1 MIRRPLVSLAI
12 LLVTAALLVSF
23 SGKLS
28 RGEENYVSLL
38 VPEEKTADVEAYLAG
53 KGIGPFYDGE
63 KPVIYSDFT
72 ALAAIPLKD
81 VSRRFLEEDRRYD
94 PYLRELGELF
104 TTHRGNRIFFRTDLS
119 QLALQR
125 MLFPLRHEVLWE
137 QAVSP
142 LSFILIAVMAVILLG
157 VNVYRHG
164 SAFLWPLMVQ
174 TLWIPFYFYEP
185 GYSLAALPLIL
196 FWEVL
201 IIESWG
207 QWVRAFFLFLLIA
220 VSGAVMFSGSTLKLC
235 SLMLALSFSVGL
247 FLKLRFF
254 PASPER
260 GNREVKRA
268 VIIKRRFSFF
278 SHKTE
283 HDLFEPKYF
292 GMGVPVVSRSLTP
305 MTAVRGNLLIPTLF
319 LSLPLLFVPQ
329 SSENHSPFTFPGPGD
344 FYDHVYY
351 QQNILY
357 SSPWGSRD
365 PVVTSDFTWDSDTGA
380 IIEQEKR
387 IASFTPEWMAEVR
400 SEYGRG
406 YADSFLLSLPTGMES
421 IPINFTLPFY
431 KFRIFVIIIMFFLS
445 ELVSSQ
451 RRIPGKEKK
460 SLQIIKRGREVA

>member
-12 LLVTAALLVSF
+12 LLMAAGLLVSF
-23 SGKLS
+23 SERMS
-28 RGEENYVSLL
+28 RGEESYVSLL
-38 VPEEKTADVEAYLAG
+38 VPEEKTAEVEAYLAG
-53 KGIGPFYDGE
+53 KGVGPFYDGE
-63 KPVIYSDFT
+63 KPVVYSDFT
-72 ALAAIPLKD
+72 ALTALPLKD
-81 VSRRFLEEDRRYD
+81 VPRRFLEEDRRYD
-94 PYLRELGELF
+94 PYLRELGDLF
-104 TTHRGNRIFFRTDLS
+104 TTSRGNRVFFRTDLS
-119 QLALQR
+119 QLSLQR
-125 MLFPLRHEVLWE
+125 MLFPLRQEVLWE

-142 LSFILIAVMAVILLG
+142 LSFILIAAMALILLG

-174 TLWIPFYFYEP
+174 VLWIPFYFYEP
-185 GYSLAALPLIL
+185 GYSLAALPLIV

-207 QWVRAFFLFLLIA
+207 QWGRAFLLFLLIA
-220 VSGAVMFSGSTLKLC
+220 ASGAVMFSGATLMLY

-254 PASPER
+254 PDTPEK
-260 GNREVKRA
+260 GNGEAGRI
-268 VIIKRRFSFF
+268 VIKKRRFPFF
-278 SHKTE
+278 SRKTE

-292 GMGVPVVSRSLTP
+292 GMGVPAVSSSLTP
-305 MTAVRGNLLIPTLF
+305 AATLRGKLFIPTLL

-329 SSENHSPFTFPGPGD
+329 SSEHHSPFTFPGPGD

-365 PVVTSDFTWDSDTGA
+365 PVFTSDFTWDSDTGA
-380 IIEQEKR
+380 ILEQKKR
-387 IASFTPEWMAEVR
+387 IASFSPEWMAEVK
-400 SEYGRG
+400 SEYGQG